1 MAKDNIGK
9 YFVVRGAQPHTKEQ
23 EPERVYIT
31 INGCF
36 PHSLD
41 DEAVAQLRQG
51 FKEDAEKLFEALMCL
66 PGGTFCQL
74 LVLMLQE
81 KASQFIVS
89 HKPTA
94 EYQKMER
101 ASPMLALLEK
111 ALPIIEV
118 EANVRDNA
126 LSHKG
131 ESDQNVYWTEMRSLA
146 NEIAQEIDRA
156 RGKEVKI
163 NG

>member
-36 PHSLD
+36 PHSLS

-51 FKEDAEKLFEALMCL
+51 FKEDAEKLFQALMSL

-81 KASQFIVS
+81 KASRFIVS

-94 EYQKMER
+94 EYRKME
-101 ASPMLALLEK
+101 AANDLLK
-111 ALPIIEV
+111 ALEDEHGWDDPFHQ
-118 EANVRDNA
+118 NA
-126 LSHKG
+126 QPNCWKCKAILMARG
-131 ESDQNVYWTEMRSLA
+131 ESEGQD
-146 NEIAQEIDRA
+146 
-156 RGKEVKI
+156 G
-163 NG
+163 

>member
-1 MAKDNIGK
+1 MAKHIT
-9 YFVVRGAQPHTKEQ
+9 VRAAQPHTKEQ

-36 PHSLD
+36 PYSTGS
-41 DEAVAQLRQG
+41 EEVEQLRQG
-51 FKEDAEKLFEALMCL
+51 FKEDAEKLFEALMSL

-94 EYQKMER
+94 EYRKME
-101 ASPMLALLEK
+101 AANDLLESCWTL
-111 ALPIIEV
+111 AQI
-118 EANVRDNA
+118 VRDEFSA
-126 LSHKG
+126 DG
-131 ESDQNVYWTEMRSLA
+131 ESWDAIKRYQDEVNEALA
-146 NEIAQEIDRA
+146 VIRKA
-156 RGKEVKI
+156 RGEKE
-163 NG
+163 GQGG

>member
-1 MAKDNIGK
+1 MAKHIT
-9 YFVVRGAQPHTKEQ
+9 VRGAQPHTKEQ
-23 EPERVYIT
+23 ELERVYIT

-36 PHSLD
+36 PHSLG

-51 FKEDAEKLFEALMCL
+51 FKEDAEKLFQALMSL

-94 EYQKMER
+94 EYRKMEAAPTMFQAIER
-101 ASPMLALLEK
+101 TLEEIEWSKQHNRPLHVDWIEANCRSAFEK
-111 ALPIIEV
+111 ACPPK
-118 EANVRDNA
+118 AR
-126 LSHKG
+126 G
-131 ESDQNVYWTEMRSLA
+131 ESEGQD
-146 NEIAQEIDRA
+146 
-156 RGKEVKI
+156 G
-163 NG
+163 

>member
-1 MAKDNIGK
+1 MAKHIT
-9 YFVVRGAQPHTKEQ
+9 VRAAQPHTREQ

-36 PHSLD
+36 PYTTGS
-41 DEAVAQLRQG
+41 EGTEQLRQG
-51 FKEDAEKLFEALMCL
+51 FKEDAEKLFQALMSL

-94 EYQKMER
+94 EYRKMEA
-101 ASPMLALLEK
+101 ASDLYDACENALLVWESNSASVDPDEVCAMLNEALTKAGREK
-111 ALPIIEV
+111 E
-118 EANVRDNA
+118 
-126 LSHKG
+126 G
-131 ESDQNVYWTEMRSLA
+131 
-146 NEIAQEIDRA
+146 
-156 RGKEVKI
+156 
-163 NG
+163 

>member
-1 MAKDNIGK
+1 MAKHIT
-9 YFVVRGAQPHTKEQ
+9 VRGAQPHTKEQ

-36 PHSLD
+36 PYSITEEDLI
-41 DEAVAQLRQG
+41 ETREG
-51 FKEDAEKLFEALMCL
+51 FKEDAERVFIALQSL

-94 EYQKMER
+94 EYRKMEAASEMFTACEAALNGLEYIGNSHPNTTGKAQR
-101 ASPMLALLEK
+101 AEAIDLLRK
-111 ALPIIEV
+111 ALT
-118 EANVRDNA
+118 
-126 LSHKG
+126 K
-131 ESDQNVYWTEMRSLA
+131 
-146 NEIAQEIDRA
+146 A
-156 RGKEVKI
+156 RGEKE
-163 NG
+163 GQDG